1 MSVLRRVG
9 ITAVAVLTVP
19 AVALLAPSVAHAE
32 TGGPGGTFVDDNG
45 SPHEGYIEAV
55 SGAGITTGCTA
66 GRRTYCPGTTVS
78 RGQMASFLARAL
90 DLPAA
95 SRDHFVDD
103 AGTAHEDNINR
114 VADAGITLGDASGQY
129 RPNAPVLRGQMASF
143 LVRAFELGASTAN
156 RFTDDDGTPHERN
169 VDAVA
174 DAGITTGCGGTRF
187 CPGQPVTR
195 AQMATFLGRALGL
208 PQQTP
213 PPVVTFGPGQ
223 KRVGADVPAGTY
235 RSSHDSDFCYW
246 ERLSGFGGSLD
257 EINANSISTGR
268 TLVTIDPSDAGFDS
282 DDCGTWTNDLGPIT
296 ASPTSP
302 FGRGTFQVGP
312 EVAPGTWRSSGPAP
326 DDSCYWERLS
336 GFGGGIDDIIAND
349 NQDVGPVTVTIAPG
363 DVGFASSRCGT
374 WTKVG

>member
-1 MSVLRRVG
+1 MSVVRRLAHAAG
-9 ITAVAVLTVP
+9 AVLLVP
-19 AVALLAPSVAHAE
+19 AVVLATPSVAVAE
-32 TGGPGGTFVDDNG
+32 TGGPGGTFVDDDG

-55 SGAGITTGCTA
+55 FAAGVTTGCSA
-66 GRRTYCPGTTVS
+66 GPRAYCPGASVT

-90 DLPAA
+90 GLPAA
-95 SRDHFVDD
+95 SRDFFADD
-103 AGTAHEDNINR
+103 AGSPHEDNINR
-114 VADAGITLGDASGQY
+114 VAEAGITVGDARGQY
-129 RPNAPVLRGQMASF
+129 RPNAPVLRGQLASF
-143 LVRAFELGASTAN
+143 LVRAFELGASSAN
-156 RFTDDDGTPHERN
+156 RFSDDDGTPHERSI
-169 VDAVA
+169 DAVA

-223 KRVGADVPAGTY
+223 KRVGTDIPAGTY
-235 RSSHDSDFCYW
+235 RNSDSSQLCYW
-246 ERLSGFGGSLD
+246 ERLSGFGGSFE
-257 EINANSISTGR
+257 EIITNDLTTGR
-268 TLVTIDPSDAGFDS
+268 TLVSISGSDAGFDS

-302 FGRGTFQVGP
+302 FVDATYQVGP
-312 EVAPGTWRSSGPAP
+312 EVAAGTWRSSGPAP

-336 GFGGGIDDIIAND
+336 GFGGTIEEIVTNDI
-349 NQDVGPVTVTIAPG
+349 QDVGPVTVTISAS
-363 DVGFASSRCGT
+363 DVGFGSSGCGT